1 MLVFIMQITETWEML
16 FSFDSRV
23 GDTLLSTPGHA
34 GLIFQPKVKQPRNN
48 INETEKTCELCW
60 CLLISGPRTIR
71 LLPCPATEFLLIM
84 WLGNLKVYL
93 IFDAV
98 IHISHGRISFVFKE
112 IMVSRS
118 GGTREYVN
126 FQVPPPH
133 PIPSHGEMGRN
144 QTRSTWSMPIAFPQG
159 GIQTYIA
166 DYISHQKRCDGVCI
180 LWISPWGKCKSR
192 WLHACPPKQKSQ
204 NARQKC

>member
-1 MLVFIMQITETWEML
+1 MLVFIMQIMETWEML

-60 CLLISGPRTIR
+60 CLLISGPRTIH

-126 FQVPPPH
+126 FQVPPP
-133 PIPSHGEMGRN
+133 PCPTTPSHPKPWGNGQKPNQVHLVNAHCIPPGRN
-144 QTRSTWSMPIAFPQG
+144 SNLHCRLYF
-159 GIQTYIA
+159 
-166 DYISHQKRCDGVCI
+166 
-180 LWISPWGKCKSR
+180 SPKKM
-192 WLHACPPKQKSQ
+192 
-204 NARQKC
+204 